1 VIVGLHACDTATDDA
16 LALAFSEKADA
27 VAVAPC
33 CQAELA
39 NRWRKLSAEQFK
51 SAFSVLI
58 QSPELRRDSCSTFT
72 DAMRVLLMRGQGY
85 EVTTTEFVPS
95 AHTPKNRL
103 ILAQRRGN
111 YFEPALVEYVQLRNA
126 LGAGIGLEVRLAGE
140 PGQMLQRLVEAK

>member
-1 VIVGLHACDTATDDA
+1 
-16 LALAFSEKADA
+16 
-27 VAVAPC
+27 
-33 CQAELA
+33 
-39 NRWRKLSAEQFK
+39 
-51 SAFSVLI
+51 
-58 QSPELRRDSCSTFT
+58 
-72 DAMRVLLMRGQGY
+72 MRGQGY